1 MLPKKAIDEFKQLYK
16 EKYGEELNDFV
27 ATESANRL
35 VQTMSLA
42 YKPIPKEWK
51 EKHDEIEKEQKSVPK
66 EKKID
71 FVKHLVSDAK
81 VTEFRNEIGDKKF
94 WELVRQANKE
104 AESSDSEKVK

>member
-35 VQTMSLA
+35 VQMMSLV

-51 EKHDEIEKEQKSVPK
+51 EKHDEIEQEQKSVPK
-66 EKKID
+66 EEKID
-71 FVKHLVSDAK
+71 FVKHLVNDAK
-81 VTEFRNEIGDKKF
+81 VTEFKNEIGDKKF
-94 WELVRQANKE
+94 WELVRQANAEQKSKE
-104 AESSDSEKVK
+104 